1 MSLFIEYQANEQ
13 NLNFVFEQINNRNF
27 TILPSSIATGPVFKI
42 TYDGDLEED
51 LYERGFLVI
60 PKGSSINSHLHT
72 SDIEQ
77 YTLLTG
83 NLSINSVSMNVNE
96 CLIGECHSIDPV
108 SELTIIK
115 TIKISNKLIN
125 QIQQKQYIKSKQ

>member
-1 MSLFIEYQANEQ
+1 MDFFKSYQDNKQ
-13 NLNFVFEQINNRNF
+13 DLNFVFEQINNRNF
-27 TILPSSIATGPVFKI
+27 KMLPDTLASGPVFKI
-42 TYDGDLEED
+42 TYDGDLEKD

-60 PKGSSINSHLHT
+60 PKGSSINEHLHT

-83 NLSINSVSMNVNE
+83 NLSINGVSMNVNE
-96 CLIGECHSIDPV
+96 CLIGESHSIDPV

-115 TIKISNKLIN
+115 TIKISNKLMN
-125 QIQQKQYIKSKQ
+125 QIQHNQYIKSK

>member
-1 MSLFIEYQANEQ
+1 MNLFKNYQDDEQ
-13 NLNFVFEQINNRNF
+13 NLGFVYEQINNRNF

-42 TYDGDLEED
+42 TYDGNLEED

-83 NLSINSVSMNVNE
+83 TLSINGVSMNINE
-96 CLIGECHSIDPV
+96 CLIGESHSIDPV
-108 SELTIIK
+108 PELTIIK
-115 TIKISNKLIN
+115 TIKISNKKLNKGPIRLYT
-125 QIQQKQYIKSKQ
+125 KLK

>member
-1 MSLFIEYQANEQ
+1 MSFFENYQDDKQ
-13 NLNFVFEQINNRNF
+13 DLNFVFEQINNRNF
-27 TILPSSIATGPVFKI
+27 KILPSTLATGPVFKI
-42 TYDGDLEED
+42 TYDGNIEND

-60 PKGSSINSHLHT
+60 PKGSSINEHLHT

-83 NLSINSVSMNVNE
+83 DLLVNGIPMNVNE
-96 CLIGECHSIDPV
+96 CFIGETHSIDPV

-115 TIKISNKLIN
+115 TIKISNKKLSN
-125 QIQQKQYIKSKQ
+125 TPIKIYTK